1 MTIEDL
7 VAQRTRIERAA
18 KRRQLTGDEFDA
30 CQRLSMEIR
39 RLQAEAGPQAPD
51 PRIPWELRATKHS
64 LADGCGR

>member
-39 RLQAEAGPQAPD
+39 RLQAEAGTTMPKPNN
-51 PRIPWELRATKHS
+51 ELTWTRVALPSWK
-64 LADGCGR
+64 